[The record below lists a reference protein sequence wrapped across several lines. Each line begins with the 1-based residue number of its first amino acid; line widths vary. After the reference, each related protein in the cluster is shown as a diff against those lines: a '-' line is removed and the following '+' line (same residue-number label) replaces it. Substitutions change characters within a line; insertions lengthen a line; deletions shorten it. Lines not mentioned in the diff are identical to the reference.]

1 MEPTPKQLEQIF
13 INSLKPLEE
22 GIKEGRRKAD
32 FNEPI
37 FLLLI
42 IKTAIAEWEKIR
54 GK

>member
-22 GIKEGRRKAD
+22 GIKRTSEVD
-32 FNEPI
+32 MNEPI

-42 IKTAIAEWEKIR
+42 IKTAIEEWEKIR